1 MNLDPDAVAQM
12 DLCDLVAELD
22 RSHML
27 YLAEGM
33 TTVLP
38 AHIDKI
44 SPAVV
49 REHYL
54 PCIAMMVRVM
64 ASYDDMFVAMSMG
77 REMLLE
83 QYLSQLQLMPDEYV
97 GGILYNFCTLAYYMC
112 VYVTYI
118 EQACDLGFDHY
129 NYNNLHYI
137 EYTLYGDD
145 TYMKSIDPVPEGLF
159 VELWSRFRKYYH
171 GDGNAR
177 TEFSICAAVEGAY
190 QVGQNELIVDS
201 ARDIVKM
208 SLHILPLY
216 AQEYMGGILS
226 MAGRAVGRER
236 EVYDILKEET
246 AKRYGESE
254 LFNFMSAGMEMKSNN
269 SQSVADFETYRDG
282 LRAAGYRFAD
292 YWPWTCPEEYIDE
305 DNYDAYSEYFKEC
318 AKLLREVWKAREAI
332 LQSPD
337 MNTKIKPMLDYFEI
351 ETEEVFILI
360 SMSIADSVFHGG
372 ETALAL
378 DIIEPALDCYE
389 RVYQTVV
396 PYDLMYL
403 VGIYLDLGNLSK
415 VDEILF
421 GYMLPYMEGC
431 EYREEFLYPD
441 LQITASCASLLAGYH
456 KDQMELAVSLVDR
469 TMSMIDRLQNDDEK
483 VAVLGLICNFYF
495 ECGDYEKAGEI
506 TDLALQYDVSD
517 DIRAWLEFGGAEINY
532 HLHNWQQ
539 AIDAYKS
546 YDSRYSSLLT
556 APFYCEIM
564 SCAAHAGDNDCMRD
578 AADKYIDYVRSEI
591 DDKLINLSSEERERF
606 WCSIADQNGFSDI
619 LEAAQRDEEQIGILS
634 SCAYDYSL
642 MMKGL
647 LLSAG
652 NRIDRMLTE
661 HPDSIVRE
669 RYSQMKDLSAR
680 LDNVSLRGGDP
691 TQIKFLREAL
701 ASARRD
707 IDMAVRRM
715 GVESDMAGGGA
726 VSWRDVQS
734 RLEDDE
740 VAIEFMRLT
749 VEYDL
754 TVDPLYV
761 AVVLRRGWE
770 SPRMVELCR
779 ESVLAKY
786 VSTDRILNRRLY
798 NSYKITELWPLI
810 WQPLQE
816 YIAEGDTVYF
826 SADGVVNILNIGAIR
841 PDDSDRRMVDERYVL
856 RRLSSTRELCRD
868 RTETKWSNAVL
879 YGGLNY
885 EMGDEAMSEAARAYR
900 DVDLGVS
907 RGSSSGNEVP
917 RTELPQ
923 TYREAVDIAAML
935 ESCGIR
941 PELITGDN
949 GVEESFKA
957 LSGRNFQLLHVGTH
971 GFYMEGRA
979 DYQSTDE
986 ELSPM
991 LRSGLVM
998 SGRRNPDPNDREDG
1012 LLFAREIA
1020 DLDLSAVDLVVLSAC
1035 QTAQGEVT
1043 GDGVFGL
1050 QRGLKQAG
1058 VGTIIMTLWEVDSEM
1073 TQYMMTA
1080 FYRNLTDGMD
1090 RCKAFRAACASTKSE
1105 YPGLD
1110 WAAFIMLD

>member
-1 MNLDPDAVAQM
+1 
-12 DLCDLVAELD
+12 
-22 RSHML
+22 
-27 YLAEGM
+27 
-33 TTVLP
+33 
-38 AHIDKI
+38 
-44 SPAVV
+44 
-49 REHYL
+49 
-54 PCIAMMVRVM
+54 
-64 ASYDDMFVAMSMG
+64 
-77 REMLLE
+77 
-83 QYLSQLQLMPDEYV
+83 
-97 GGILYNFCTLAYYMC
+97 
-112 VYVTYI
+112 
-118 EQACDLGFDHY
+118 
-129 NYNNLHYI
+129 
-137 EYTLYGDD
+137 
-145 TYMKSIDPVPEGLF
+145 
-159 VELWSRFRKYYH
+159 
-171 GDGNAR
+171 
-177 TEFSICAAVEGAY
+177 
-190 QVGQNELIVDS
+190 
-201 ARDIVKM
+201 
-208 SLHILPLY
+208 
-216 AQEYMGGILS
+216 
-226 MAGRAVGRER
+226 
-236 EVYDILKEET
+236 
-246 AKRYGESE
+246 
-254 LFNFMSAGMEMKSNN
+254 
-269 SQSVADFETYRDG
+269 
-282 LRAAGYRFAD
+282 
-292 YWPWTCPEEYIDE
+292 
-305 DNYDAYSEYFKEC
+305 
-318 AKLLREVWKAREAI
+318 
-332 LQSPD
+332 
-337 MNTKIKPMLDYFEI
+337 
-351 ETEEVFILI
+351 
-360 SMSIADSVFHGG
+360 
-372 ETALAL
+372 
-378 DIIEPALDCYE
+378 
-389 RVYQTVV
+389 
-396 PYDLMYL
+396 
-403 VGIYLDLGNLSK
+403 
-415 VDEILF
+415 
-421 GYMLPYMEGC
+421 
-431 EYREEFLYPD
+431 
-441 LQITASCASLLAGYH
+441 
-456 KDQMELAVSLVDR
+456 
-469 TMSMIDRLQNDDEK
+469 
-483 VAVLGLICNFYF
+483 
-495 ECGDYEKAGEI
+495 
-506 TDLALQYDVSD
+506 
-517 DIRAWLEFGGAEINY
+517 
-532 HLHNWQQ
+532 
-539 AIDAYKS
+539 
-546 YDSRYSSLLT
+546 
-556 APFYCEIM
+556 
-564 SCAAHAGDNDCMRD
+564 
-578 AADKYIDYVRSEI
+578 KYIDYVRSEI

-715 GVESDMAGGGA
+715 GVESDMVGGGA

-971 GFYMEGRA
+971 GFYMEGMA

-991 LRSGLVM
+991 LRSGVVM

-1012 LLFAREIA
+1012 LLFARE
-1020 DLDLSAVDLVVLSAC
+1020 
-1035 QTAQGEVT
+1035 
-1043 GDGVFGL
+1043 
-1050 QRGLKQAG
+1050 
-1058 VGTIIMTLWEVDSEM
+1058 
-1073 TQYMMTA
+1073 
-1080 FYRNLTDGMD
+1080 
-1090 RCKAFRAACASTKSE
+1090 
-1105 YPGLD
+1105 
-1110 WAAFIMLD
+1110 